1 VLASPNQMTAQP
13 NKAVGNHTARAGAHQ
28 HVEDIGD
35 PVRSRLL
42 AMATYIRHNT
52 NIGALRKRSLIA
64 YDH

>member
-1 VLASPNQMTAQP
+1 MTAQP
-13 NKAVGNHTARAGAHQ
+13 NKAVGNQTARAGAHQ

-35 PVRSRLL
+35 AVRSRLL
-42 AMATYIRHNT
+42 AMATCIRRNT

>member
-1 VLASPNQMTAQP
+1 MTAQL
-13 NKAVGNHTARAGAHQ
+13 NKAVGNHTASAGAHQ

-35 PVRSRLL
+35 PVRSRLLL